1 MFEYSCVHI
10 HIYLHTHYV
19 HIPYT
24 RIRRSSVADVPV
36 GDYEVRLGQ
45 GSLARTGS
53 DVTVVGWGAQVHV
66 LAQACEMAAKSGTI
80 IYIV

>member
-1 MFEYSCVHI
+1 MY
-10 HIYLHTHYV
+10 TYV
-19 HIPYT
+19 HLSCLILILYVCYMH
-24 RIRRSSVADVPV
+24 RSSVADVPV
-36 GDYEVRLGQ
+36 RDYEVRLGQ

-80 IYIV
+80 VYIVYMHKPM

>member
-1 MFEYSCVHI
+1 M
-10 HIYLHTHYV
+10 
-19 HIPYT
+19 
-24 RIRRSSVADVPV
+24 ADVPV